1 MNILIVG
8 AGVVGWSLAEQLSQE
23 GHRVSLVD
31 ADKRKIKEIG
41 EKLDVLAVHGKAGV
55 QSVLERAGI
64 RDADMLI
71 AVTSVDEVNLVVGL
85 MASRFGVK
93 HRIVRLRNPEFTR
106 PGSILPLKEL
116 GIDHVVNADPVI
128 VGSLT
133 RMIQIPGATEA
144 MVLAG
149 GQVLMLAFDVATDS
163 PAAGKTLAEL
173 REVGE
178 LDAFLIFSISRRD
191 QLIVPSGATRIE
203 PGDRLHLLASADTHR
218 FLLSIL
224 HRRPVPMNRVVITGA
239 ARIGGQL
246 AEAIQGDVREV
257 TLIEPDPEL
266 ASEAAERLKKTT
278 VLQGNETSLDVMQEA
293 GVDKADLFCAL
304 SEDDQRNMLAALL
317 AKKQGA
323 AKVAVLVHG
332 TEYVSILYGLG
343 IQIVLNP
350 RHVIVGEAS
359 VTPVPGSRAEIIEFE
374 VPAGCQALNAPLKE
388 LKFPTNAL
396 VGAIVRD
403 GLMRIPN
410 GDSRI
415 SAGDTV
421 VVFTLPEAIPRIEKL
436 FDRSR
441 RK

>member
-1 MNILIVG
+1 
-8 AGVVGWSLAEQLSQE
+8 
-23 GHRVSLVD
+23 
-31 ADKRKIKEIG
+31 
-41 EKLDVLAVHGKAGV
+41 
-55 QSVLERAGI
+55 
-64 RDADMLI
+64 
-71 AVTSVDEVNLVVGL
+71 
-85 MASRFGVK
+85 
-93 HRIVRLRNPEFTR
+93 
-106 PGSILPLKEL
+106 
-116 GIDHVVNADPVI
+116 
-128 VGSLT
+128 
-133 RMIQIPGATEA
+133 
-144 MVLAG
+144 VLAG

-323 AKVAVLVHG
+323 DKVAVLVHG

-350 RHVIVGEAS
+350 RHVIVGEALMHVRRGHIHS